1 MTQERAAPVCKPG
14 TRTLSFQSM
23 IAGASRQTVLRL
35 STLSLVVVATL
46 GLVLST
52 ASLPHTHQPSLP
64 GLYNQ
69 EHDLTLLAAVGGIG
83 PLPDAPS
90 VDPIALATLLVV
102 PPISWLPRARPRRT
116 TDYRA
121 PPVR

>member
-1 MTQERAAPVCKPG
+1 MIDLAVRQPLVRAA
-14 TRTLSFQSM
+14 LL
-23 IAGASRQTVLRL
+23 VLI
-35 STLSLVVVATL
+35 VVATL
-46 GLVLST
+46 GLVRS
-52 ASLPHTHQPSLP
+52 AGSLPHTHQPSLP